1 VRPLNRGPGAPR
13 GPGLSREAAAS
24 ISQVIVTLTLL
35 LANAGPTTGFL
46 AYSCDNM
53 RSPVAGYE
61 IAPREGCW
69 VKQQADTTPE
79 PKDGRIVWMQDGV
92 RFPVT
97 RFKMTE
103 TMMQAD
109 CDSGGK
115 VKPWRMVVMEKLIP
129 IGPRSCMEIST
140 SRRVTLFNRTIVL
153 AENGT
158 AMETL
163 EERVTCGPKGQ
174 CPSGG
179 SPGTSGKAY
188 TRLTVRRIMVWD
200 RAATE
205 SLTKKT
211 IVRGRNDIIPNYV
224 AGGMVAIEGAYVWNY
239 TTRNCPEEELEE
251 LYKGKLAILDGGVV
265 TLGKTSNGQ
274 KAWLRLERG
283 VTICGRRMRQTHL
296 PHV

>member
-1 VRPLNRGPGAPR
+1 MPAATTPAASNFPGVQVRPLNRGPGAAR

-35 LANAGPTTGFL
+35 LPGFL

-53 RSPVAGYE
+53 RSPVSGYE
-61 IAPREGCW
+61 LAPREGCW
-69 VKQQADTTPE
+69 VKQLAYTTLE
-79 PKDGRIVWMQDGV
+79 PKDGRIVWMRDGV

-97 RFKMTE
+97 CCKMTE

-115 VKPWRMVVMEKLIP
+115 VKPRRMVVMEKLIP

-140 SRRVTLFNRTIVL
+140 SRRVTLFNHTIVL

-163 EERVTCGPKGQ
+163 EERVNCGPKGQ
-174 CPSGG
+174 CPSKGNL
-179 SPGTSGKAY
+179 GTSGKAY
-188 TRLTVRRIMVWD
+188 TRLTVRRIMVWE

-205 SLTKKT
+205 SLIKKT
-211 IVRGRNDIIPNYV
+211 IARGRNDIIPNYV
-224 AGGMVAIEGAYVWNY
+224 AGGMDATEGTYVWNY
-239 TTRNCPEEELEE
+239 TTRNCPEKELEE
-251 LYKGKLAILDGGVV
+251 LGSWESLMAVWWRAGEAG
-265 TLGKTSNGQ
+265 N
-274 KAWLRLERG
+274 
-283 VTICGRRMRQTHL
+283 
-296 PHV
+296 P